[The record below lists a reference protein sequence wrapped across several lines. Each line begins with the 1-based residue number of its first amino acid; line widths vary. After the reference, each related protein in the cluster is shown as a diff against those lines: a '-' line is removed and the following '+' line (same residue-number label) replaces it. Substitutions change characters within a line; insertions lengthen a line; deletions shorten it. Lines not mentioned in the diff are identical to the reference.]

1 MFYGK
6 IKQIILRG
14 DVNVKKLLCVLLCLT
29 LSVGF
34 MPVCFAVQGGQAAA
48 IVDTVYP
55 TDDVVLADVIATESP
70 YSADPS
76 GVNDS
81 TAAIQKA
88 IDDCAANG
96 GGTVW
101 LPAGRYRLTGSIHIR
116 QFVTLRGDYQ
126 DPDIGTDYGT
136 IIIADI
142 DSKDAMTP
150 GLITVGA
157 SAGAVGLT
165 VWYPEQSIDNVKP
178 YPYTFFVEGNGDY
191 MLQTIKN
198 CTLINSYR
206 GIGASSEC
214 ENGIYQCHEMLT
226 IDNVKGTC
234 LYEGLNSHNSADV
247 DTVISLY
254 ILNKYWAQAGEEFN
268 APDETAIDAYTRAN
282 GSGLILGDLE
292 WPQFA
297 DIRVS
302 DMLYGMIFREGIRY
316 CFSGEFVDLYITD
329 CDYGM
334 YVPED
339 VIQVRGKSWGIGVA
353 NGVIQGSEYA
363 VCDLGA
369 SATVLTNVEV
379 QGKIKGSNVRRY
391 NVDTAMY
398 TPDYDRFYTKPTSVL
413 YTVEAD
419 KTGKSDASASVQAKL
434 DEAAVTGGVVYLPG
448 GLYRFDSPVTV
459 PSGVQLHG
467 SSSVA
472 VRCQNGNSNGTLIL
486 ANCGYTP
493 ESAPLIT
500 LGGDGAGLTGLRV
513 DFYLNNPV
521 DASGEYKRTAPAV
534 YSEHDNVYVTNCAI
548 TLASCGIKLVG
559 SENAYFDRIVGC
571 CYESMFSLDSCKDC
585 YIEGSLQNANTL
597 PRTGY
602 SKLGLPRITEDKLF
616 EYVFIPITRIHTDYI
631 KLNGCDNITVFNT
644 FIYGGKTFL
653 NSTDSTS
660 VLINV
665 GHDGSSKTQAAFI
678 LSGGDTVLINSMR
691 STEDGKLGYRF
702 YTADNG
708 ARFRS
713 YGSQSVDMLYREHVV
728 LENYS
733 FNELRADEWIYAILQ
748 PIYKL
753 IAFFGRIHMDNEQG

>member
-1 MFYGK
+1 M
-6 IKQIILRG
+6 QE
-14 DVNVKKLLCVLLCLT
+14 DVGMKKLFCVF
-29 LSVGF
+29 LSVILAVGL
-34 MPVCFAVQGGQAAA
+34 MPVCFAVGGGQSAV

-55 TDDVVLADVIATESP
+55 TEDVVLADIIATQAP
-70 YSADPS
+70 YDADPS

-81 TAAIQKA
+81 SAAIQKA

-101 LPAGRYRLTGSIHIR
+101 LPAGRYRLTKSIYVR

-126 DPDIGTDYGT
+126 DPDVGTEYGT
-136 IIIADI
+136 LIVADVESS
-142 DSKDAMTP
+142 DDMTP

-165 VWYPEQSIDNVKP
+165 VWYPHQSLDNVKP
-178 YPYTFFVEGNGDY
+178 YPYTFYVEGNDDY

-214 ENGIYQCHEMLT
+214 ENGVYQCHEMLT

-254 ILNKYWAQAGEEFN
+254 ILNKYWVQAGEAFN
-268 APDETAIDAYTRAN
+268 APDEASLDAYTRAN
-282 GSGLILGDLE
+282 AYGLVFGDLE

-297 DIRVS
+297 DIKVS
-302 DMLYGMIFREGIRY
+302 DMLYGMILKEGIRY
-316 CFSGEFVDLYITD
+316 CFSGEFIDLYITD
-329 CDYGM
+329 CDYGV

-339 VIQVRGKSWGIGVA
+339 VMDWRGKTWGIGIA
-353 NGVIQGSEYA
+353 NGVVQGSKYA
-363 VCDLGA
+363 VCNRDN
-369 SATVLTNVEV
+369 SAITLTNVEID
-379 QGKIKGSNVRRY
+379 GKIKGSTVKRY
-391 NVDTAMY
+391 DVDTAVY
-398 TPDYDRFYTKPTSVL
+398 TPDYDRFYEKPVSVL

-419 KTGKSDASASVQAKL
+419 KTGKSDASAAVQAKL
-434 DEAAVTGGVVYLPG
+434 NEAATTGGVVYLPG
-448 GLYRFDSPVTV
+448 GLYRFDGPVTV
-459 PSGVQLHG
+459 PAGVQLRG

-472 VRCQNGNSNGTLIL
+472 VRCQRENSSGTLIL
-486 ANCGYTP
+486 ANYGY
-493 ESAPLIT
+493 SADSSPLIT

-513 DFYLNNPV
+513 DYYHNNPI
-521 DASGEYKRTAPAV
+521 DASGEYKKTSPVV
-534 YSEHDNVYVTNCAI
+534 YSECDNVYVTNCTV
-548 TLASCGIKLVG
+548 TLASCGIRLEG
-559 SENAYFDRIVGC
+559 SENAYFNRIVGC
-571 CYESMFSLDSCKDC
+571 CYESMFSFDGCDNC

-616 EYVFIPITRIHTDYI
+616 DYVFIPITRIHTDYI
-631 KLNGCDNITVFNT
+631 KLNRCENVTVFNS

-678 LSGGDTVLINSMR
+678 LSGGDTVLLNSMR
-691 STEDGKLGYRF
+691 STQDGQLGYRF
-702 YTADNG
+702 YTLDNG
-708 ARFRS
+708 AKLRA
-713 YGSQSVDMLYREHVV
+713 YGSQCVDLLYREHVV
-728 LENYS
+728 LENYTLE
-733 FNELRADEWIYAILQ
+733 ELRTDEWLYALLQ

-753 IAFFGRIHMDNEQG
+753 IAFFGRIHMDNKQN

>member
-1 MFYGK
+1 M
-6 IKQIILRG
+6 
-14 DVNVKKLLCVLLCLT
+14 KKFICISLCLI
-29 LSVGF
+29 LAVGF
-34 MPVCFAVQGGQAAA
+34 MPVCFAAEGGQGAI

-55 TDDVVLADVIATESP
+55 TEDVVLADIIATDSP
-70 YSADPS
+70 YGADPS

-101 LPAGRYRLTGSIHIR
+101 LPVGRYTVKGNIYIR

-126 DPDIGTDYGT
+126 DPDVGTDYGT
-136 IIIADI
+136 IIIADV
-142 DSKDAMTP
+142 DSSDAMTP
-150 GLITVGA
+150 GLITIGA

-165 VWYPEQSIDNVKP
+165 VWYPDQTLDNVKP
-178 YPYTFFVEGNGDY
+178 YPYTFYVEGNDDY

-214 ENGIYQCHEMLT
+214 ENGVYQCHEMLT

-247 DTVISLY
+247 DTVTTLY
-254 ILNKYWAQAGEEFN
+254 ILNKYWVQAGEEFN
-268 APDETAIDAYTRAN
+268 APDEASLDAYTRTKVC
-282 GSGLILGDLE
+282 GLVFGDLE

-302 DMLYGMIFREGIRY
+302 DMLCGMMLKKGIRY

-329 CDYGM
+329 CDYGI

-339 VIQVRGKSWGIGVA
+339 VMDVRGKSWGIGIA
-353 NGVIQGSEYA
+353 NGVIQGSECA
-363 VCDLGA
+363 ILNCDKAAML
-369 SATVLTNVEV
+369 LTNVEV
-379 QGKIKGSNVRRY
+379 DGEIQGSTIRTY
-391 NVDTAMY
+391 DVDTALY
-398 TPDYDRFYTKPTSVL
+398 TPDYDRYYTKPVSVL
-413 YTVEAD
+413 YTVDAD
-419 KTGKSDASASVQAKL
+419 KTGKSDASAAVQAKL
-434 DEAAVTGGVVYLPG
+434 DEAAATGGVVYLPA

-459 PSGVQLHG
+459 PAGVQLRG

-472 VRCQNGNSNGTLIL
+472 VRCQRGNSSGTLIL
-486 ANCGYTP
+486 ANYGY
-493 ESAPLIT
+493 SADSSPLIT

-513 DFYLNNPV
+513 DFYHNNPV
-521 DASGEYKRTAPAV
+521 DASGEYKKTSPVV
-534 YSEHDNVYVTNCAI
+534 YSECDNVYVTNCTF
-548 TLASCGIKLVG
+548 TLASCGIRLEG
-559 SENAYFDRIVGC
+559 SENAYFNRVVGC
-571 CYESMFSLDSCKDC
+571 CYESMFSFDGCDNC

-602 SKLGLPRITEDKLF
+602 DLLGLPRITEDKLF

-631 KLNGCDNITVFNT
+631 KLSGCDGITVFNS

-665 GHDGSSKTQAAFI
+665 GHDGSSKTQAAYI
-678 LSGGDTVLINSMR
+678 LSGGETVLLNSMR
-691 STEDGKLGYRF
+691 STENGQLGYRF
-702 YTADNG
+702 YTAGNG
-708 ARFRS
+708 AKLRS
-713 YGSQSVDMLYREHVV
+713 YGSLCVDLLYREHVV

-733 FNELRADEWIYAILQ
+733 FEELRADEWIYALLQ

-753 IAFFGRIHMDNEQG
+753 IAFFGRIHMNIEQE